1 MGFEWIVRMRSAS
14 CVVPYKNRQACI
26 SEGEHVMRNS
36 LFYLSFAFVAASA
49 IAVEFVINK
58 SFRRRAVE
66 IEEEAENLINAGLAK
81 TAESLQEL
89 KDRGISWKIREE
101 ISNAFENTARVIEKG
116 AELIEGALT
125 NVRI

>member
-1 MGFEWIVRMRSAS
+1 MMEQDEMQDGTTWDLSGLYRMRSAS
-14 CVVPYKNRQACI
+14 CVVPYKNRQVCI
-26 SEGEHVMRNS
+26 SEGEHVMMNS

-49 IAVEFVINK
+49 IGVEFLINK

-89 KDRGISWKIREE
+89 KDRGISWKYQGRDQQC
-101 ISNAFENTARVIEKG
+101 
-116 AELIEGALT
+116 L
-125 NVRI
+125 

>member
-1 MGFEWIVRMRSAS
+1 
-14 CVVPYKNRQACI
+14 
-26 SEGEHVMRNS
+26 MRNS